1 MDERATAPEPEDAD
15 NVDEVQPA
23 RRRLAA
29 QSPQHAPVPRPPLCR
44 HSPKVE
50 AQCGSSARWDLC
62 GGRGAIS
69 VPTAIA
75 VQDRLAAQL
84 RTQAEASAGQLP
96 KPLQQPF
103 VDAFARAARGGIEV
117 GAGQAGQIQLPAGI
131 PPALAEQMRALA
143 VHVFDPAYVIA
154 MRPTVGIGVA
164 VLLVAAVSALFLER
178 SWRREAATII
188 AA

>member
-1 MDERATAPEPEDAD
+1 MDEGAPAPEPEDAA
-15 NVDEVQPA
+15 VVAEVQPA
-23 RRRLAA
+23 RHRLVA
-29 QSPQHAPVPRPPLCR
+29 QSPQHAPIPRSTLCR
-44 HSPKVE
+44 HSPKVG
-50 AQCGSSARWDLC
+50 AQCGNSARWDLC

-143 VHVFDPAYVIA
+143 VHVFDSAYVIA